1 MKKINGISKGEIVIW
16 ETEEKHTEK
25 YSLEFPDSK
34 NLHSIEQE
42 INHDF
47 QKNPF
52 HYTG

>member
-1 MKKINGISKGEIVIW
+1 MKKINRTSKGEIVIW
-16 ETEEKHTEK
+16 ETEEKQTEK

-34 NLHSIEQE
+34 NLHLIEQE

-52 HYTG
+52 HPTG

>member
-1 MKKINGISKGEIVIW
+1 MKKINRTSKGEIVIW
-16 ETEEKHTEK
+16 ETEEK

-34 NLHSIEQE
+34 NLHLIEQE

-52 HYTG
+52 HPTG